1 MLVKDQIRNI
11 YFNIKRLIRKT
22 KNVLRWLPI
31 IWRDENWDYYHIY
44 ELLKWK
50 LKFMSNAIRENGNH
64 VSAKYDADRMML
76 AVRLIEKVQNEDY
89 LMEMINDDD
98 LTKEKIITAERK
110 HNKAKRILFKL
121 LNQNIEKWWD

>member
-1 MLVKDQIRNI
+1 MFVRDQIRNI
-11 YFNIKRLIRKT
+11 YFSIKRMIRKI

-44 ELLKWK
+44 EILKWK

-64 VSAKYDADRMML
+64 TMAEYDANRMML
-76 AVRLIEKVQNEDY
+76 AVRLIDKIQNEDY
-89 LMEMINDDD
+89 LTEMINDDD
-98 LTKEKIITAERK
+98 LTREKIIAAERK

-121 LNQNIEKWWD
+121 LNQNIERWWD

>member
-1 MLVKDQIRNI
+1 
-11 YFNIKRLIRKT
+11 
-22 KNVLRWLPI
+22 
-31 IWRDENWDYYHIY
+31 
-44 ELLKWK
+44 
-50 LKFMSNAIRENGNH
+50 
-64 VSAKYDADRMML
+64 MML

-98 LTKEKIITAERK
+98 LTKEKIVTAERK